1 MTDAE
6 RDAIIR
12 LERKIDDLVE
22 DMDERIEK
30 VEKEWRLAIRDLTK
44 EMSERARAIIGWGV
58 GLFTAF
64 GVSILAAVAIIA
76 IDHFRTADNAEQ
88 IRVLKGVDEKQ
99 VTAFN
104 TIQISLGRIETS
116 IAGIDRR
123 VERIE
128 ARVEG
133 AHNQFRNP
141 PNGRDR

>member
-12 LERKIDDLVE
+12 LERKIDALME
-22 DMDERIEK
+22 DVDERLEK
-30 VEKEWRLAIRDLTK
+30 VDEDWREAFSKLTDKMSDNLRYAINWG
-44 EMSERARAIIGWGV
+44 IGIASTIGV
-58 GLFTAF
+58 PFLIVTA
-64 GVSILAAVAIIA
+64 ILAV
-76 IDHFRTADNAEQ
+76 DHFRTADNAEQ
-88 IRVLKGVDEKQ
+88 IKILKGSDEKQ

-128 ARVEG
+128 GRIEG
-133 AHNQFRNP
+133 AHDQFRNP